1 MIGTKILPLVLL
13 ASCGAAVSVHHVD
26 PRHKR
31 SFNRQNA
38 LTATVPSRK
47 TITVLRQM
55 DLDTTWRTDPFSVL
69 LQLRKDVNDFSPV
82 SRDAALIELLIL
94 QAEGSWPRLQDELY
108 TSALIRAHDLL
119 FLGSARR
126 HLHADGDGG
135 LLVRGLYN
143 AAIAGILHRHP
154 ELCSRNKPVELRGWF
169 GERIRIAPSIEDQ
182 AWDPAC
188 LDRFWICR
196 EYAQSGLKNTHD
208 GRGFGLALVGKRRPY
223 EDASREARHYP
234 RFGMYLPAT
243 AIVHVGDK
251 DDQGVRQ
258 ARFVLYN
265 TLESGQFD
273 LDGGSVPLAWD
284 TTLPLAFSVWLNPEG
299 DPATTGLFDPEEIEV
314 IGGIYLLEPY
324 SPRKIPLLFVHGLWS
339 SPLTWRETI
348 NDLRGDP
355 WIRENFQFWAYLY
368 PSGNPLLYNIAQL
381 RKRLRETLASLDRSR
396 FVERKD
402 GIVLIGHSLGSIL
415 SRALIQTSGNAI
427 WDTLFDS
434 SIEKIQDMSE
444 ADRKLAMELFFFKPI
459 EQIERLILLAGP
471 FRGSV
476 DSVAWYGRLGSNFI
490 NLPKRILKVEQK
502 IKVQKD
508 HLSQEVQ
515 ARYPSL
521 PNSIDSLEPGSPT
534 LMALDSLPHRKEVP
548 IHAILGDRGKGGGE
562 DSSDGVVP
570 YWSSH
575 LEEALSEVIVPSG
588 HSVQFHPLG
597 ILEMRRILR
606 LHLHELWKREQR
618 QGPDPEASEIERNQ
632 KPQKRASTRTS
643 PR

>member
-1 MIGTKILPLVLL
+1 MIETKILPLVLL

-38 LTATVPSRK
+38 LTSTVPSRK

-55 DLDTTWRTDPFSVL
+55 DLDTKWRVDPFSVL

-119 FLGSARR
+119 FLATTRR
-126 HLHADGDGG
+126 RLHADGDGG

-143 AAIAGILHRHP
+143 AAIAGLLHRHP
-154 ELCSRNKPVELRGWF
+154 DLCSKNKAVEFRGWF
-169 GERIRIAPSIEDQ
+169 GERIRISPSAADN
-182 AWDPAC
+182 AWDPAS

-208 GRGFGLALVGKRRPY
+208 GRGLGLAVVGKRKPY
-223 EDASREARHYP
+223 EDATIEARHYP

-243 AIVHVGDK
+243 AIIHVGDK
-251 DDQGVRQ
+251 DDRGVRQ

-265 TLESGQFD
+265 TLESGQVD
-273 LDGGSVPLAWD
+273 LDGGSLPLAWD
-284 TTLPLAFSVWLNPEG
+284 TTLPLAFGVWLNPQG

-314 IGGIYLLEPY
+314 IEGIYLLEPY
-324 SPRKIPLLFVHGLWS
+324 SPKKIPLLFVHGLWS

-368 PSGNPLLYNIAQL
+368 PSGSPLLYNIAQL
-381 RKRLRETLASLDRSR
+381 RKRLQETLASLDRER
-396 FVERKD
+396 FEERKE
-402 GIVLIGHSLGSIL
+402 GVVVIGHSLGSIL

-427 WDTLFDS
+427 WDMLFDKG
-434 SIEKIQDMSE
+434 IEKMQDMSA

-471 FRGSV
+471 YRGSV
-476 DSVAWYGRLGSNFI
+476 DSLAWYGRLGSNFI
-490 NLPKRILKVEQK
+490 NLPKRIIKVEQK

-508 HLSQEVQ
+508 TMSQKVQ
-515 ARYPSL
+515 DEYPSL

-534 LMALDSLPHRKEVP
+534 LMALDSLPHRKDVP
-548 IHAILGDRGKGGGE
+548 IHVILGDRGKGGGE
-562 DSSDGVVP
+562 NSSDGVVP

-575 LEEALSEVIVPSG
+575 LKEALSEVIVPSD

-606 LHLHELWKREQR
+606 LHLHEIWKKQQR
-618 QGPDPEASEIERNQ
+618 QGPLPEGPDLKPDRQVHER
-632 KPQKRASTRTS
+632 PATRTS